1 PTGFMLEETT
11 VFLLESLLWKVL
23 LEDGAVVTH
32 IEGTTAPYTTD
43 LDTNP
48 LPEGCVSAETFE
60 EQPTSVVRQHLPG
73 STLQEQGSPAA
84 SAAIS
89 QCVVWLRRGSVRR

>member
-1 PTGFMLEETT
+1 MLEETT

-32 IEGTTAPYTTD
+32 FEGTTAPYTTD

-48 LPEGCVSAETFE
+48 VL
-60 EQPTSVVRQHLPG
+60 
-73 STLQEQGSPAA
+73 AA
-84 SAAIS
+84 HAKMIDDGF
-89 QCVVWLRRGSVRR
+89 CRM